1 MSMVEKL
8 KKYRLIKYL
17 YNKKSKN
24 IFNTDFPNKKLTLK
38 KSNSFNIKTEN
49 NDTNNIIPLITL
61 KSFSKNK
68 EQTKLRNKNTKLKL
82 NLTKM
87 QKDLVLAKST
97 EHKKLFELKKKERL
111 LNNAIN
117 MKKLAIEIEDNF
129 INSFSNIYQ
138 REKEKEII
146 EESFKSNLLYKIKKQ
161 YSFLEKE
168 HNNKDNEIIKLK
180 NNIKHCK
187 NKELISKNQKLLID
201 LIEIKDSYDENLL
214 KNNEYKIKMKDYIE
228 LEEKLT
234 KKNFFILQLQ
244 ESLKDI
250 TNSNINIENDIE
262 ELKFKLKELEIENHN
277 LNTQFDILN
286 ENCNQVLINKKE
298 LENKYAILLDEE
310 KQKNENNISNL
321 NTE

>member
-49 NDTNNIIPLITL
+49 NDTNNIIPLLTL

-117 MKKLAIEIEDNF
+117 MKKLAIETEDNF